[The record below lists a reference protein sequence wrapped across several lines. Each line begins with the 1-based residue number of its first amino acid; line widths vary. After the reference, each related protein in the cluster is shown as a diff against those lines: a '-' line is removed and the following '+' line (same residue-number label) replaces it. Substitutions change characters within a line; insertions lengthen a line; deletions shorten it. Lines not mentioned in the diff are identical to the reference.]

1 MKSMK
6 PGWMLEFHARHGV
19 WPIAGGSG
27 NEGPPVGSQTGNT
40 ITVPE
45 GQQPPQQGD
54 PAGGTPPQA
63 PAPTHQVDPNAFN
76 RGAQDAA
83 AAEAAAN
90 ATADAAQGTVNPQT
104 GRVFTEA
111 EVEAIRKEEKDKLYG
126 RIEEVQNELK
136 TMREAQEAEQ
146 RAKAEEE
153 ARREEEARNAEESDL
168 DVKELLQRKEQ
179 EWNNRFRE
187 IEQQR
192 EQDRAL
198 LDKERQFNAL
208 QEYQRNMLEQH
219 ADDIMPELR
228 DTVGGNS
235 EEEVQASV
243 QRAIEKTNTI
253 MQNIQSA
260 QQAQHQAVPTARVT
274 QPGGSGPLENSEQG
288 TRTYSKEDIQNMS
301 MAEYA
306 AKRNEFMNAAARTG
320 PYGRG

>member
-6 PGWMLEFHARHGV
+6 PGWMLEFHAKHGV
-19 WPIAGGSG
+19 WPIAGGSS
-27 NEGPPVGSQTGNT
+27 NEGPPGEGQDGNT

-45 GQQPPQQGD
+45 GQQPP
-54 PAGGTPPQA
+54 PQA
-63 PAPTHQVDPNAFN
+63 PSGETPPAHPSPTYQVDPQAFN
-76 RGAQDAA
+76 RGTQDAPGA
-83 AAEAAAN
+83 PSE
-90 ATADAAQGTVNPQT
+90 TPRADAAEGTTNPQT

-126 RIEEVQNELK
+126 RIDEVTNELK
-136 TMREAQEAEQ
+136 TMREEREAEQ

-153 ARREEEARNAEESDL
+153 ARREEEARTAEEGDL

-179 EWNNRFRE
+179 EWNNRFQQLE
-187 IEQQR
+187 EQR
-192 EQDRAL
+192 ENDRAL
-198 LDKERQFNAL
+198 LEKERQFNAL
-208 QEYQRNMLEQH
+208 QEYQRNILEQH

-235 EEEVQASV
+235 EEEIQASA

-253 MQNIQSA
+253 MQNIQAA

-288 TRTYSKEDIQNMS
+288 TRTYSKTDLQNMS

-306 AKRNEFMNAAARTG
+306 AQRDALLNAASRQG
-320 PYGRG
+320 PYGR